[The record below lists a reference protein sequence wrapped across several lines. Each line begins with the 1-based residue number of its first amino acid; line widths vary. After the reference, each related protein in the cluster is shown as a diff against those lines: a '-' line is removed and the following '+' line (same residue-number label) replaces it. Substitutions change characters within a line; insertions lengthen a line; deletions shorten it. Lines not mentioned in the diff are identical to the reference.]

1 MAARARG
8 VDVRDIPLGA
18 KPIKHIVEE
27 LPLDGVAVAEDKS
40 ETRSYTSADG
50 EVYTFAFKNKHGK
63 LLPHR
68 IALSVYLALIEIEK
82 GGNAS
87 GVLSA
92 FGCSIEDLNGKQ
104 VFPFADAVEDE
115 AEEATDFSLGADTE
129 ETP

>member
-1 MAARARG
+1 MPKEGIEKMAARARG

-68 IALSVYLALIEIEK
+68 IALSVYLALIEI
-82 GGNAS
+82 
-87 GVLSA
+87 
-92 FGCSIEDLNGKQ
+92 
-104 VFPFADAVEDE
+104 
-115 AEEATDFSLGADTE
+115 
-129 ETP
+129 